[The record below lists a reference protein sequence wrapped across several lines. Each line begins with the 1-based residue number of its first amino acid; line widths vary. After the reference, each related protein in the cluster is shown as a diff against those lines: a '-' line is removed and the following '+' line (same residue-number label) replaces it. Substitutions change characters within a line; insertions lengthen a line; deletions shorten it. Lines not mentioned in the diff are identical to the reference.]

1 MQIDFAFLAD
11 SATQR
16 PDGRVDALA
25 IGPFTATQGRFPASV
40 LHFAVVARVG
50 FTQEDR
56 DRAGTLHVRVVAPDG
71 ATVAEQQSAVEAP
84 PIFVAETEGRR
95 RTRVL
100 NFYNV
105 PLPAPGTYV
114 CNVALNGDQF
124 DGDVHFEANLAPAV

>member
-25 IGPFTATQGRFPASV
+25 IGPFTATHDRFPASV

-50 FTQEDR
+50 FAQEDR
-56 DRAGTLHVRVVAPDG
+56 DQSGALRVRIVAPGG

-84 PIFVAETEGRR
+84 PIFVDETAGRK

-105 PLPAPGTYV
+105 PLPAPGAYV
-114 CNVALNGDQF
+114 CQVALNSERF
-124 DGDVHFEANLAPAV
+124 DGDVHFDADLADNA